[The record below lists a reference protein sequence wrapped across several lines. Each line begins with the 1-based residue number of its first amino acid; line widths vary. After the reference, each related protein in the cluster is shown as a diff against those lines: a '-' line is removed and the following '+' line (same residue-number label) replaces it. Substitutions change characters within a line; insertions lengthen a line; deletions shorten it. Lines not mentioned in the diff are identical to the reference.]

1 MSFSPRCRA
10 LVYASLLASFLVV
23 VWGGIVRVTG
33 SGLGCPDWPLCHGQF
48 LPSLDPATRIEWT
61 HRFLAIVSGLTVA
74 TMVVWTLVAY
84 RSDRRVLALAIA
96 VAVLY
101 PLQAVLGAITV
112 VLELPP
118 EWVTFHL
125 ANAELLLAALTILAV
140 IVRWPKI
147 ARERAPGWTWL
158 AVAAAAGTFVLLVSG
173 AYVRGANAT
182 TACLNWPLCGA
193 PASMPPELL
202 NTTVNRFVPSIDF
215 PTNGAA
221 AIAMLHRYI
230 AAGVGVV
237 VLLACIEA
245 WRHRRDAPGLGP
257 LAIGTAVIFIVQVA
271 IGAANPLS
279 GFSPW
284 ALGAHPAVASLL
296 WCSVIGLAA
305 VAWRPASQQ
314 GALVRDLIAL
324 TKPAIMSLLLLT
336 ALGGMFLA
344 AHGIPP
350 FGILAA
356 TLIGGAAASGGA
368 ASLNHYFDRDIDERM
383 RRTRH
388 RPLPAHRVP
397 TGVAVWWGIALNVI
411 AFVVLVVFANL
422 LAATLALAGTVFYI
436 LVYTVWL
443 KRSTAQNIVIGGA
456 AGAIPPLVG
465 WAAVTGSLDLSAWLL
480 FAIVFFWTPAHFW
493 ALALLI
499 RDDYERAG
507 VPMLPVVR
515 GDEATAWNI
524 LAYAASLLPLTLLL
538 FIIGGLGYV
547 YLAVAVILGGL
558 FIAYAFRLL
567 RSGAAGR
574 RAMARAVYLYSLLYL
589 ALLFV
594 AIMVDST
601 LRL

>member
-1 MSFSPRCRA
+1 MSFSPRYRA
-10 LVYASLLASFLVV
+10 LVYASLVASFLVV
-23 VWGGIVRVTG
+23 VWGGVVRVTG

-74 TMVVWTLVAY
+74 ATVLWTLVSY
-84 RSDRRVLALAIA
+84 RADRRVLTLAIA

-118 EWVTFHL
+118 EWVTVHL

-140 IVRWPKI
+140 LVRWPEM
-147 ARERAPGWTWL
+147 ARQRTPGWTL
-158 AVAAAAGTFVLLVSG
+158 LTVAAAAGTFVLLLSG
-173 AYVRGANAT
+173 AYVRGAGAT
-182 TACLNWPLCGA
+182 TACTGWPFCDQPGA
-193 PASMPPELL
+193 TRLL
-202 NTTVNRFVPSIDF
+202 VLEAGP
-215 PTNGAA
+215 G
-221 AIAMLHRYI
+221 IAMLHRYI
-230 AAGVGVV
+230 AGGVGILVA
-237 VLLACIEA
+237 LACLEA
-245 WRHRRDAPGLGP
+245 WRHRRHAPGLGP
-257 LAIGTAVIFIVQVA
+257 LAIATAVIFGLQIA
-271 IGAANPLS
+271 IGAANPLT

-284 ALGAHPAVASLL
+284 ALGAHPAAASLL
-296 WCSVIGLAA
+296 WCSVVALAA
-305 VAWRPASQQ
+305 VAWRPSSSQ
-314 GALVRDLIAL
+314 GALVRDLVSL

-344 AHGIPP
+344 ARGIPP
-350 FGILAA
+350 FGLLAA

-368 ASLNHYFDRDIDERM
+368 SSLNHYFDRDIDERM

-388 RPLPAHRVP
+388 RPLPAHRVSA
-397 TGVAVWWGIALNVI
+397 GVAVWWGIALNVI
-411 AFVVLVVFANL
+411 AFIVLAVFANL
-422 LAATLALAGTVFYI
+422 LAAMLALAGTVFYI
-436 LVYTVWL
+436 LVYTIWL

-480 FAIVFFWTPAHFW
+480 FAIIFFWTPAHFW

-547 YLAVAVILGGL
+547 YLAVAIILGGL
-558 FIAYAFRLL
+558 FIAYAFRLI
-567 RSGAAGR
+567 RSSVASR

>member
-1 MSFSPRCRA
+1 MTFSPRYRA
-10 LVYASLLASFLVV
+10 LVYTSLVASFLVV
-23 VWGGIVRVTG
+23 VWGGVVRVTG

-61 HRFLAIVSGLTVA
+61 HRFLAIVSGLAVAATVL
-74 TMVVWTLVAY
+74 WTLIVY
-84 RSDRRVLALAIA
+84 RADRRVFWLALAA
-96 VAVLY
+96 AVLY

-118 EWVTFHL
+118 EWVTVHL
-125 ANAELLLAALTILAV
+125 ANAELLLAALTVLAV
-140 IVRWPKI
+140 LVRWPAI
-147 ARERAPGWTWL
+147 GRAPGGGWTWL
-158 AVAAAAGTFVLLVSG
+158 ALAAAIGTFVLLLSG

-182 TACLNWPLCGA
+182 TACLSWPLCGTGDYV
-193 PASMPPELL
+193 PPSGD
-202 NTTVNRFVPSIDF
+202 P
-215 PTNGAA
+215 
-221 AIAMLHRYI
+221 AIAMAHRVV
-230 AAGVGVV
+230 AAGVGIVIFA
-237 VLLACIEA
+237 ACIEA

-257 LAIGTAVIFIVQVA
+257 LAIATAVIFVAQIA
-271 IGAANPLS
+271 IGAANPLT

-284 ALGAHPAVASLL
+284 ALGAHPAAASLL
-296 WCSVIGLAA
+296 WCSVVALAA
-305 VAWRPASQQ
+305 VAWRPNARQ
-314 GALVRDLIAL
+314 AVLVRDLVAL

-344 AHGIPP
+344 ARGVPP

-356 TLIGGAAASGGA
+356 TLLGGAAASGGA

-388 RPLPAHRVP
+388 RPLPAHRVS
-397 TGVAVWWGIALNVI
+397 TGVAVVWGIALNVI
-411 AFVVLVVFANL
+411 AFSVLAVFANL

-436 LVYTVWL
+436 LVYTLWL
-443 KRSTAQNIVIGGA
+443 KRTTAQNIVIGGA

-465 WAAVTGSLDLSAWLL
+465 WAAITGSLDLAAWLL

-515 GDEATAWNI
+515 GEEATAWNI

-538 FIIGGLGYV
+538 FIVGGLGYV
-547 YLAVAVILGGL
+547 YLAAAILLGAL

-567 RSGAAGR
+567 RGGALQR

>member
-1 MSFSPRCRA
+1 MSFSPRYRA
-10 LVYASLLASFLVV
+10 LVYASLVASFLVV
-23 VWGGIVRVTG
+23 VWGGVVRVTG

-48 LPSLDPATRIEWT
+48 LPSLDPSTRIEWF
-61 HRFLAIVSGLTVA
+61 HRFLAIAGGLTVA
-74 TMVVWTLVAY
+74 AVVLWSLAVY
-84 RSDRRVLALAIA
+84 RADRRILTLAI
-96 VAVLY
+96 VAAILY

-112 VLELPP
+112 ILELPP
-118 EWVTFHL
+118 EWVTVHL
-125 ANAELLLAALTILAV
+125 ANAELLLATLTILAV
-140 IVRWPKI
+140 VVRWPNVGH
-147 ARERAPGWTWL
+147 ASTDGWTWL
-158 AVAAAAGTFVLLVSG
+158 ALGAAVGTFVLMLSG
-173 AYVRGANAT
+173 AYVRGVGAT
-182 TACLNWPLCGA
+182 MACLEWPLCGTEEGQWYVGI
-193 PASMPPELL
+193 P
-202 NTTVNRFVPSIDF
+202 
-215 PTNGAA
+215 
-221 AIAMLHRYI
+221 AIAMAHRYI
-230 AAGVGVV
+230 AGAVGVV
-237 VLLACIEA
+237 VIGACVAA

-257 LAIGTAVIFIVQVA
+257 LAITTAAIFVAQVA
-271 IGAANPLS
+271 IGAANPLT

-296 WCSVIGLAA
+296 WCSVVGLAA
-305 VAWRPASQQ
+305 VAWRPAARQ
-314 GALVRDLIAL
+314 GAVVRDLIAL

-344 AHGIPP
+344 ERGVPP
-350 FGILAA
+350 FGLLAA

-383 RRTRH
+383 RRTRK
-388 RPLPAHRVP
+388 RPLPAHRISN
-397 TGVAVWWGIALNVI
+397 GVAIWWGVALNVI
-411 AFVVLVVFANL
+411 AFVVLAVFTNV
-422 LAATLALAGTVFYI
+422 LAAALAIGGTVFYI
-436 LVYTVWL
+436 LIYTIWL
-443 KRSTAQNIVIGGA
+443 KRTTSQNIVIGGA

-465 WAAVTGSLDLSAWLL
+465 WAAITGSLDLAAWLL
-480 FAIVFFWTPAHFW
+480 FAIIFFWTPAHFW

-547 YLAVAVILGGL
+547 YLAAAIILGAL
-558 FIAYAFRLL
+558 FIGYAFRLL
-567 RSGAAGR
+567 RGGAVRR

>member
-1 MSFSPRCRA
+1 VSFSPRYRA
-10 LVYASLLASFLVV
+10 LVYGSLIASFLVV
-23 VWGGIVRVTG
+23 VWGGVVRVTG

-74 TMVVWTLVAY
+74 AMVLWTFVAY
-84 RSDRRVLALAIA
+84 RADRRVFTLAIV
-96 VAVLY
+96 VAILY

-112 VLELPP
+112 LLELPH
-118 EWVTFHL
+118 EWVTLHL
-125 ANAELLLAALTILAV
+125 ANAELLLATLTILAV
-140 IVRWPKI
+140 LVRWPAFAG
-147 ARERAPGWTWL
+147 ARSGGWTWL
-158 AVAAAAGTFVLLVSG
+158 TLGGAVGIFVVMLSG
-173 AYVRGANAT
+173 AIVRGADAT
-182 TACLNWPLCGA
+182 TACVDWPECNRAMDFVSLWFGWPA
-193 PASMPPELL
+193 PFVG
-202 NTTVNRFVPSIDF
+202 TVGIHM
-215 PTNGAA
+215 A
-221 AIAMLHRYI
+221 HRYLV
-230 AAGVGVV
+230 AAVGVV
-237 VLLACIEA
+237 VLFACLEA

-257 LAIGTAVIFIVQVA
+257 LAIATAAIFVAQVA
-271 IGAANPLS
+271 IGAANPLTQ
-279 GFSPW
+279 FSPW
-284 ALGAHPAVASLL
+284 ALGAHPALASLL
-296 WCSVIGLAA
+296 WCSVVALAA
-305 VAWRPASQQ
+305 VAWRPVAAQ
-314 GALVRDLIAL
+314 GAFARDLVAL

-344 AHGIPP
+344 ARGVPP

-368 ASLNHYFDRDIDERM
+368 SSLNHYFDRDIDERM

-388 RPLPAHRVP
+388 RPLPAHRVS
-397 TGVAVWWGIALNVI
+397 TRIAVVWGIVLNAI
-411 AFVVLVVFANL
+411 AFVVLAVFANL
-422 LAATLALAGTVFYI
+422 LAAVLALAGTVFYI
-436 LVYTVWL
+436 LVYTIWL
-443 KRSTAQNIVIGGA
+443 KRTSAQNIVIGGA

-465 WAAVTGSLDLSAWLL
+465 WAAITGSLDLSAWLL
-480 FAIVFFWTPAHFW
+480 FAIIFFWTPAHFW

-515 GDEATAWNI
+515 GDEFTAWNI
-524 LAYAASLLPLTLLL
+524 LAYSATLLPLTLLL
-538 FIIGGLGYV
+538 FLIGGLGYV
-547 YLAVAVILGGL
+547 YLAAAIILGAL

-567 RSGAAGR
+567 RSGAVRR

>member
-1 MSFSPRCRA
+1 MTFSSRYRA
-10 LVYASLLASFLVV
+10 FVYASLAASFLVV
-23 VWGGIVRVTG
+23 VWGGVVRVTG

-48 LPSLDPATRIEWT
+48 LPSLDTATRIEWF
-61 HRFLAIVSGLTVA
+61 HRFLAIAGGLTVA
-74 TMVVWTLVAY
+74 AVVLWSLVFY
-84 RSDRRVLALAIA
+84 RADRRILTLAI
-96 VAVLY
+96 VAAILY

-118 EWVTFHL
+118 EWVTVHL
-125 ANAELLLAALTILAV
+125 ANAELLLATLTILAV
-140 IVRWPKI
+140 VVRWPDVGRI
-147 ARERAPGWTWL
+147 ASAGWTWL
-158 AVAAAAGTFVLLVSG
+158 ALGAAVGTFVLMLSG
-173 AYVRGANAT
+173 AYVRGADAT
-182 TACLNWPLCGA
+182 AACLGWPLCGDVAFPSLGA
-193 PASMPPELL
+193 P
-202 NTTVNRFVPSIDF
+202 
-215 PTNGAA
+215 
-221 AIAMLHRYI
+221 AIAMAHRVV
-230 AAGVGVV
+230 AAAVGVLV
-237 VLLACIEA
+237 IGACLEA

-257 LAIGTAVIFIVQVA
+257 LAIATAVIFLAQVA
-271 IGAANPLS
+271 IGAANPLT

-296 WCSVIGLAA
+296 WCSVVGLAA
-305 VAWRPASQQ
+305 VAWRPASRQ

-344 AHGIPP
+344 ERGVPP
-350 FGILAA
+350 FGLLAA

-383 RRTRH
+383 RRTRK
-388 RPLPAHRVP
+388 RPLPAHRVSN
-397 TGVAVWWGIALNVI
+397 GVAIWWGIALNAI
-411 AFVVLVVFANL
+411 AFVVLALFTNL
-422 LAATLALAGTVFYI
+422 LAAALAIGGTVFYI
-436 LVYTVWL
+436 LVYTIWL
-443 KRSTAQNIVIGGA
+443 KRSTTQNIVIGGA

-465 WAAVTGSLDLSAWLL
+465 WAAITGSLDLAAWLL
-480 FAIVFFWTPAHFW
+480 FAIIFFWTPAHFW

-547 YLAVAVILGGL
+547 YLAAAIILGAL
-558 FIAYAFRLL
+558 FIGYAFRLL
-567 RSGAAGR
+567 RSGAIRR
-574 RAMARAVYLYSLLYL
+574 RAMARSVYLYSLLYL

>member
-1 MSFSPRCRA
+1 MSLSPRYRA
-10 LVYASLLASFLVV
+10 LVYTSLVASFLVV
-23 VWGGIVRVTG
+23 VWGGVVRVTG

-48 LPSLDPATRIEWT
+48 LPSLDTATRIEWF
-61 HRFLAIVSGLTVA
+61 HRFLAIAAGLTVA
-74 TMVVWTLVAY
+74 AVVVWSLIVY
-84 RSDRRVLALAIA
+84 RADRRILALALI

-101 PLQAVLGAITV
+101 PLQAVLGGITV
-112 VLELPP
+112 LLELSP
-118 EWVTFHL
+118 EWVTLHL
-125 ANAELLLAALTILAV
+125 ANAELLLGALTILAV
-140 IVRWPKI
+140 VVRWPAL

-158 AVAAAAGTFVLLVSG
+158 ILASAIGMFVVLLSG
-173 AYVRGANAT
+173 ALVRGANAT
-182 TACLNWPLCGA
+182 YTCFSWPLCGA
-193 PASMPPELL
+193 SAAPLFPGPSHA
-202 NTTVNRFVPSIDF
+202 NFVAARIDF
-215 PTNGAA
+215 PTSGAPL
-221 AIAMLHRYI
+221 IAMLHRYI
-230 AAGVGVV
+230 TAVVGVA
-237 VLLACIEA
+237 LLAACAQA
-245 WRHRRDAPGLGP
+245 WRHRREVPGLGG
-257 LAIGTAVIFIVQVA
+257 AATATAVIFALQVA

-279 GFSPW
+279 NFQAW
-284 ALGAHPAVASLL
+284 ALAAHPAAASLL
-296 WCSVIGLAA
+296 WCSTVALAA
-305 VAWRPASQQ
+305 LAWRPMSGQ
-314 GALVRDLIAL
+314 GAVVRDLIAL

-344 AHGIPP
+344 ERGVPP
-350 FGILAA
+350 FGLLVA

-388 RPLPAHRVP
+388 RPLPAHRISNA
-397 TGVAVWWGIALNVI
+397 VAIWWGIALNVI
-411 AFVVLVVFANL
+411 AFVVLALFTNVFA
-422 LAATLALAGTVFYI
+422 AALAIGGTVFYI
-436 LVYTVWL
+436 LVYTIWL

-465 WAAVTGSLDLSAWLL
+465 WAAITGSLDLAAWLL
-480 FAIVFFWTPAHFW
+480 FAIIFFWTPAHFW

-538 FIIGGLGYV
+538 FIIGGLGYI
-547 YLAVAVILGGL
+547 YLGVAVILGGL

-567 RSGAAGR
+567 RSGAVRR

>member
-1 MSFSPRCRA
+1 MTFSPRYRA
-10 LVYASLLASFLVV
+10 LVYASLVASFLVV
-23 VWGGIVRVTG
+23 VWGGVVRITG

-48 LPSLDPATRIEWT
+48 LPSLDPATRIEWF
-61 HRFLAIVSGLTVA
+61 HRFLAIAGGLTVA
-74 TMVVWTLVAY
+74 AVVLWSLVVY
-84 RSDRRVLALAIA
+84 RADRRILTLAIIA
-96 VAVLY
+96 AVLY

-112 VLELPP
+112 MLELPP
-118 EWVTFHL
+118 EWVTVHL
-125 ANAELLLAALTILAV
+125 ANAELLLATLTILAV
-140 IVRWPKI
+140 VVRWPTI
-147 ARERAPGWTWL
+147 ARASSAGWTWL
-158 AVAAAAGTFVLLVSG
+158 ALAAAVGTFVLLVSG
-173 AYVRGANAT
+173 AYVRGADAT
-182 TACLNWPLCGA
+182 TGCLGWPLCGDLA
-193 PASMPPELL
+193 
-202 NTTVNRFVPSIDF
+202 F
-215 PTNGAA
+215 PTVGPSAT
-221 AIAMLHRYI
+221 AMLHRYV
-230 AAGVGVV
+230 AAIVGLLVV
-237 VLLACIEA
+237 AACVEA

-257 LAIGTAVIFIVQVA
+257 LAIATGVIFLAQVA
-271 IGAANPLS
+271 IGAANPLT

-296 WCSVIGLAA
+296 WCSVVGLAA
-305 VAWRPASQQ
+305 VAWQPAARQ
-314 GALVRDLIAL
+314 GALVRDLISL

-344 AHGIPP
+344 ERGVPP
-350 FGILAA
+350 FGLLAA

-383 RRTRH
+383 RRTRK
-388 RPLPAHRVP
+388 RPLPAHRV
-397 TGVAVWWGIALNVI
+397 TNAVAIWWGIALNVL
-411 AFVVLVVFANL
+411 AFVVLAIFTNL
-422 LAATLALAGTVFYI
+422 LAAALAIGGTVFYI
-436 LVYTVWL
+436 LVYTIWL

-465 WAAVTGSLDLSAWLL
+465 WAAITGSLDLAAWLL
-480 FAIVFFWTPAHFW
+480 FAIIFFWTPAHFW

-538 FIIGGLGYV
+538 FIIGGLGYL
-547 YLAVAVILGGL
+547 YLAAAIILGGL
-558 FIAYAFRLL
+558 FIGYAFRLL
-567 RSGAAGR
+567 RSGTVRR
-574 RAMARAVYLYSLLYL
+574 RAMARSVYLYSLLYL